1 MADLVGYEDSEDEP
15 EMEPGSAGGED
26 PPVPLTPEEVSAGK
40 ILVAF
45 LLSSVTSFSR
55 RSSGRK

>member
-26 PPVPLTPEEVSAGK
+26 PPAPLTPEEVSAGK

-45 LLSSVTSFSR
+45 LLSSRDKFFA
-55 RSSGRK
+55 